1 MRIEGRKKRKAKVN
15 EMNTKIR
22 IGTRSS
28 DLSVAQTMLVIK
40 AIQERFPGTEAEIV
54 CRKTVGDKI
63 LDKPLQAFGGKGVF
77 VSEFEEALLNGE
89 IDFAVHSAKDLPL
102 ELADGL
108 EIVGALSRGDV
119 RDVLVT
125 LNGSDGEI
133 RGNEPG
139 SETVIIGTSSLRRKI
154 QIEELAGNLWP
165 GKSVVCKILR
175 GNVLTRLKRLEQ
187 GDYDAVILAAAG
199 LSRLGILEE
208 KKDVYHFHYLSEEEM
223 IPAAG
228 QGILV
233 AEGRKGE
240 EKNRFVREISD
251 PEAMRQLWM
260 ERRVL
265 SLLHAGCHEP
275 VGVYG
280 RADPEKSELCLT
292 GIYEKDGK
300 RRRAEVRKQIVQAGK
315 EAIQAGKEAFGLE
328 KAQYK
333 NHTQKMND
341 EIRVLQEMEEA
352 AWEMACELV
361 GGEENLP
368 GRETKKKRSDND
380 KGGGGDE

>member
-1 MRIEGRKKRKAKVN
+1 M
-15 EMNTKIR
+15 
-22 IGTRSS
+22 
-28 DLSVAQTMLVIK
+28 SVAQTMLVIR
-40 AIQERFPGTEAEIV
+40 AIQERFPGTEAEMV

-108 EIVGALSRGDV
+108 EIVGALPRGDV

-125 LNGSDGEI
+125 LNKSDGHIQE
-133 RGNEPG
+133 NETG
-139 SETVIIGTSSLRRKI
+139 SKAVDAKTNGKKAEENETVIIGTSSLRRKI

-165 GKSVVCKILR
+165 GKSVVCEILR

-251 PEAMRQLWM
+251 PGAMQQLWM
-260 ERRVL
+260 ERRVI

-280 RADPEKSELCLT
+280 RIDSEKSELCLT

-300 RRRAEVRKQIVQAGK
+300 RRRVNVGKQIAQADT
-315 EAIQAGKEAFGLE
+315 AVFGLE
-328 KAQYK
+328 KAQNTLGIQNK
-333 NHTQKMND
+333 DNIPNIKSTQNKDHTQAAKEGMW
-341 EIRVLQEMEEA
+341 VLPEMEEA
-352 AWEMACELV
+352 AWEMACELA

-368 GRETKKKRSDND
+368 GGEKR
-380 KGGGGDE
+380 KRVVG